1 MNNKIGK
8 NNPMYKH
15 GKTKTRLYEIWRAMK
30 KRCYLTT
37 HKYYKHYGGRGIIV
51 CDDWRNNFLS
61 FYN

>member
-30 KRCYLTT
+30 KTEKIQKT
-37 HKYYKHYGGRGIIV
+37 EVKNV
-51 CDDWRNNFLS
+51 CRH
-61 FYN
+61 